1 MDNTQKDE
9 SLYEDEILKEN
20 LRVQKIEHI
29 KQQLKRQRAAE
40 DARLERL
47 LQEQEIIED
56 LRESIDDG
64 MWQTEETKKYNQE
77 FQEQMNMQI
86 YVANGITGDKL
97 MGMSEYKNALYR
109 GAAAVLFLLSL
120 ALIILCGVLHGFQSD
135 VCLLMLAYTAMEG
148 ALLSQEKKRLP
159 MLVSIC
165 RILYIVTFPTMMVM
179 FICYELG
186 FGAYGLFLPYTAML
200 GTIVTVLST
209 ISYFMHDPY
218 IQDKKKLRDAK
229 NQIRD
234 IEKIAEKEVQK
245 IQETREQE
253 R

>member
-29 KQQLKRQRAAE
+29 KQQLKKQRAAE

-135 VCLLMLAYTAMEG
+135 ICLLMLAYTAMQG
-148 ALLSQEKKRLP
+148 ALLSQEKKRHP
-159 MLVSIC
+159 MLDSIC
-165 RILYIVTFPTMMVM
+165 RILYIVAFPTMLVM
-179 FICYELG
+179 FICFELG
-186 FGAYGLFLPYTAML
+186 FGAYGLFLPYAAML
-200 GTIVTVLST
+200 GAIVTVLST
-209 ISYFMHDPY
+209 ISYFMYDPY

-253 R
+253 K

>member
-1 MDNTQKDE
+1 MDNTQKDAG
-9 SLYEDEILKEN
+9 LYEDEILKEN

-186 FGAYGLFLPYTAML
+186 FGAYGLLLPYTAML

-245 IQETREQE
+245 IQETKEQE